1 VFSIVALLKVGSG
14 AKQAPAEELMTGS
27 IQRSPA
33 GDTRSSS
40 DPIAFVLRPT
50 TSEAIP
56 GSIQRSPAGDTRSS
70 SDPIAFVLRPTTSE
84 TIPRPVQ
91 NAVVVRKLVPLPH
104 PRPNRL

>member
-1 VFSIVALLKVGSG
+1 MQNLRRTLLSIVAAAILVFSIVALLKVGSG
-14 AKQAPAEELMTGS
+14 AKQAPAEELMT
-27 IQRSPA
+27 
-33 GDTRSSS
+33 
-40 DPIAFVLRPT
+40 
-50 TSEAIP
+50 